1 MEFLFECPHVASAAG
16 SPQYVGDPDLIMLR
30 EDLADELGAVIG
42 YLECADEI
50 RDRLMNEKFREIARE
65 EAGHFVSLMRAVAG
79 LDPVQAE
86 ELKKQELTIL
96 AFFGDQVY
104 SMGNPCGC
112 YNKHQGPFVGPKKH
126 YGDEKKFSP
135 EEKKHYSPDF
145 RVYECLRNAIRD
157 EFHAINA
164 YQKQVQSTANPS
176 LQGLLTTIMNKE
188 KQHVAIFTKLLYDLK
203 HE

>member
-104 SMGNPCGC
+104 SMETLAVVTTNIRVLSSGQKNIMAM
-112 YNKHQGPFVGPKKH
+112 KKSFLPR
-126 YGDEKKFSP
+126 K
-135 EEKKHYSPDF
+135 
-145 RVYECLRNAIRD
+145 RNTTPPIL
-157 EFHAINA
+157 EF
-164 YQKQVQSTANPS
+164 
-176 LQGLLTTIMNKE
+176 MN
-188 KQHVAIFTKLLYDLK
+188 V
-203 HE
+203 